1 MSVLWR
7 IQDAFLRD
15 TKGNPLLVRTVIYNN
30 YLDVGQLLIG
40 STLQGSTA
48 HMYDLPLDKLIDNI
62 TKQLTSYNVDMD
74 SGINE
79 RALNSIIH
87 TATYQK
93 ERYTKGIKVE

>member
-1 MSVLWR
+1 MSIWR
-7 IQDAFLRD
+7 IQDGLLYD
-15 TKGNPLLVRTVIYNN
+15 TKGNPVLVRTVTYNN
-30 YLDVGQLLIG
+30 YLDVSQLLIN
-40 STLQGSTA
+40 SNSRGSTA

-62 TKQLTSYNVDMD
+62 TKQLTSYEVDMD

-93 ERYTKGIKVE
+93 ERHTKGIQVE